1 MVPIL
6 LNLKSNIELNMS
18 TRLSTQANLGTFDH
32 KREGLAVMR
41 SNMELLL
48 LQSTIIGACVG
59 LISSILA
66 LIPSGSGPALGLAE
80 FFQQSA
86 LLLAAGLGCALLGS
100 AIIGVLIS
108 ITVSTSHALGI
119 DPDNIGTPIASSF
132 GDMSTL
138 FILSLITSLLITQ
151 IHTLWPLLLVV
162 LSLALTLFLFH
173 IVRQNEHMA
182 HHISEGWLPLVYAAV
197 TSSIAG
203 IIVEKCADKYPGM
216 PALVPVMNGIGGN
229 IGTVFASRL
238 STSLHRASRRDP
250 GAGVSAKEHNLVMF
264 ILLLINI
271 PVQLGFLAMHRVV
284 DTSLHVSLWF
294 VLVYVAATVIHG
306 LAMLVLG
313 RLACTVLWSKGYD
326 PDDYV
331 NPFITGTGDMLGT
344 VLLALVFLLV

>member
-1 MVPIL
+1 
-6 LNLKSNIELNMS
+6 MS

-32 KREGLAVMR
+32 RREGMAVMR

-59 LISSILA
+59 VISSVLA
-66 LIPSGSGPALGLAE
+66 LIPSGGPNLAFLE
-80 FFQQSA
+80 FCQQSA
-86 LLLAAGLGCALLGS
+86 LLLAAGLACALLGS

-108 ITVSTSHALGI
+108 VTVSVSHKFGI

-151 IHTLWPLLLVV
+151 IQTLWPCLVVV
-162 LSLALTLFLFH
+162 LSLGLTVFLFH
-173 IVRQNEHMA
+173 IVRRNEHMA
-182 HHISEGWLPLVYAAV
+182 HHITEGWLPLVYAAV

-203 IIVEKCADKYPGM
+203 IIVEKYADRFPGM

-238 STSLHRASRRDP
+238 STSLHKASKRDI
-250 GAGVSAKEHNLVMF
+250 AGGGSAKEHNLVMF

-271 PVQLGFLAMHRVV
+271 PVQLGFLAMHRFV
-284 DTSLHVSLWF
+284 DTSLHVTLWF

-313 RLACTVLWSKGYD
+313 RLACIILWSKGYD